1 MSLQHHIDYI
11 EQDIQNKRN
20 THENSVWIG
29 ACTTMDQMFH
39 GIMDDNHV
47 EGYVNNSNGDMVLM
61 KNVFEHFHSKNYKI
75 QVVQEVIPTMS
86 PAPMFSTLL
95 TWD

>member
-1 MSLQHHIDYI
+1 MSLQDHIDYI
-11 EQDIQNKRN
+11 EQDIQNKRGN
-20 THENSVWIG
+20 HENSVWIG
-29 ACTTMDQMFH
+29 ACTTKDQMFH
-39 GIMDDNHV
+39 GMDDNRV

-61 KNVFEHFHSKNYKI
+61 KNVFDHFKRKNYKI

-86 PAPMFSTLL
+86 TSPVFSTLL